1 MSEDKKEEEKTDEY
15 EKQTAPK
22 NSKSEKQTAP
32 KNNKSEKQ
40 TAPKNSESEKN
51 RILRKTEGSGE
62 DRLIRET
69 DFPGNGCP
77 VPAIRE
83 NTDPLSGNGKI
94 KNSRYDPS

>member
-15 EKQTAPK
+15 
-22 NSKSEKQTAP
+22 
-32 KNNKSEKQ
+32 EKQ

>member
-32 KNNKSEKQ
+32 KN
-40 TAPKNSESEKN
+40 SESEKN
-51 RILRKTEGSGE
+51 RILKKTEGSGE